1 MVLMNWKAI
10 QERYKNDPEYLEILR
25 LQRNADQR
33 RRYHQR
39 KEKENKNGNNDI
51 SRRTDI
57 PLT

>member
-1 MVLMNWKAI
+1 MNWKKI